1 MIKKITSFTHHTT
14 AEGERVTYTYSV
26 IDESGALIKSNQRAT
41 LIVTDSNVVNAIGAI
56 NEFLYPRI
64 PE

>member
-14 AEGERVTYTYSV
+14 AEGERVTYTFSIINEEGQLV
-26 IDESGALIKSNQRAT
+26 KSNERAT
-41 LIVTDSNVVNAIGAI
+41 MILLDQEMLESVKKI
-56 NEFLYPRI
+56 NEYLAQRI

>member
-14 AEGERVTYTYSV
+14 AEGERVTYTFSIINEEGQLV
-26 IDESGALIKSNQRAT
+26 KSNERAT
-41 LIVTDSNVVNAIGAI
+41 MILLDPEMLESVKKI
-56 NEFLYPRI
+56 NEYLAQRI

>member
-41 LIVTDSNVVNAIGAI
+41 LIVTDSNIVKAIEAI

>member
-14 AEGERVTYTYSV
+14 AEGERVTYTYSM
-26 IDESGALIKSNQRAT
+26 IDENGALIKSNQRAT
-41 LIVTDSNVVNAIGAI
+41 LIVTDAGIMQAIKTI
-56 NEFLYPRI
+56 NDFLLPRI